1 MRKHPYQD
9 PDPSTPAP
17 ANDKRCPRCGA
28 ANLARVQRRAVDHLL
43 GLFVSIR
50 RYRCTHVECGWE
62 GNLRVK
68 SRRAR

>member
-9 PDPSTPAP
+9 ADPADTSLPTTR
-17 ANDKRCPRCGA
+17 RCPRCGA
-28 ANLARVQRRAVDHLL
+28 GGLVRVQRRAVDRLL

-62 GNLRVK
+62 GNLRIK
-68 SRRAR
+68 PRQPI